1 MTRGN
6 QRDKDRERAQARAA
20 KNNKTGNSCTGQQKL
35 DQADIMRQKQA
46 AAEAKK
52 AAAAVRFAVG
62 PPWSALRRVE
72 GITCSSVSSVV
83 TAMLPCWRLRLAKV
97 TTVAAG

>member
-20 KNNKTGNSCTGQQKL
+20 KNAKTGNSCSGQAKL

-52 AAAAVRFAVG
+52 AA
-62 PPWSALRRVE
+62 E
-72 GITCSSVSSVV
+72 
-83 TAMLPCWRLRLAKV
+83 
-97 TTVAAG
+97 AAGGVVQQEKPKKKPIMMTAEQARKPNKPGTKKK